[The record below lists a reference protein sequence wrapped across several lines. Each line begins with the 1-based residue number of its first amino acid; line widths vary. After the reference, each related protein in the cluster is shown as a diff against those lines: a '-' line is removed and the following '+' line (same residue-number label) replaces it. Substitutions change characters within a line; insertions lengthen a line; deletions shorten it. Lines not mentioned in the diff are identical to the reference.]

1 MTLEDAIEARLLA
14 SDDLT
19 ARIADRV
26 GWTRR
31 LTGIPAITLQVI
43 SDLRPQHFK
52 GFQPTRSTLVQL
64 DVWSAD
70 PREAAAIRD
79 ACITVLTP
87 AQAVEDVQFQR
98 AMITSVRSGAEPDR
112 GGDRQT
118 YAGEL
123 HRESIDFSFLHNA

>member
-1 MTLEDAIEARLLA
+1 MTLEDAIQIRLLA

-43 SDLRPQHFK
+43 SDPRPQHFK
-52 GFQPTRSTLVQL
+52 GFQPTRPTLVQL

-70 PREAAAIRD
+70 PREAAAIRGI
-79 ACITVLTP
+79 CIAALTP
-87 AQAVEDVQFQR
+87 AQAVEDVRFQR
-98 AMITSVRSGAEPDR
+98 AMVTSVRSGAEPDR

>member
-1 MTLEDAIEARLLA
+1 MTLEDAIEIRLLA

-43 SDLRPQHFK
+43 SDPRPQHFK
-52 GFQPTRSTLVQL
+52 GFQLTRPSLVQL

-79 ACITVLTP
+79 LCIAVLAP
-87 AQAVEDVQFQR
+87 AETVEDVRFQR
-98 AMITSVRSGAEPDR
+98 AMITSIRSGAEPDR
-112 GGDRQT
+112 SGDNQS

>member
-1 MTLEDAIEARLLA
+1 MTLEDAIETRLLA
-14 SDDLT
+14 FDNLT

-31 LTGIPAITLQVI
+31 LAGIPAITLQVI
-43 SDLRPQHFK
+43 SDQRPQHFK
-52 GFQPTRSTLVQL
+52 GFQPIRPTLVQL

-79 ACITVLTP
+79 LCIAALVPAETVG
-87 AQAVEDVQFQR
+87 DVQFQR
-98 AMITSVRSGAEPDR
+98 AMIASVRSGAEPDR
-112 GGDRQT
+112 SGDSHS

>member
-19 ARIADRV
+19 ARIVDRV

-31 LTGIPAITLQVI
+31 LAGIPAITLQVI
-43 SDLRPQHFK
+43 SDPRPQHFK
-52 GFQPTRSTLVQL
+52 GFQPTRPSLVQL

-70 PREAAAIRD
+70 PREAAMIRD
-79 ACITVLTP
+79 LCIAILTP
-87 AQAVEDVQFQR
+87 AEIVESVRFQR
-98 AMITSVRSGAEPDR
+98 AMVTSVRSGAEPDR
-112 GGDRQT
+112 SGDSQS

-123 HRESIDFSFLHNA
+123 HRKSIDFSFLHNA

>member
-1 MTLEDAIEARLLA
+1 MTLEDAIETRLLA

-19 ARIADRV
+19 AHIAARV

-31 LTGIPAITLQVI
+31 LAGIPAITLQVI
-43 SDLRPQHFK
+43 SDPRPQHFK
-52 GFQPTRSTLVQL
+52 GFQPTRPTLVQL

-79 ACITVLTP
+79 LCIAVLAP
-87 AQAVEDVQFQR
+87 ADTVEDVRFQR
-98 AMITSVRSGAEPDR
+98 AMITSIRSGAEPDR
-112 GGDRQT
+112 SGDSQS